1 MLEENN
7 KPDTDQTKYIRA
19 ITEEAI
25 TQGQARRVFTF
36 AFSLNVFQNT
46 DISKP
51 STHSWLSRH
60 GRGVQTSE
68 GDIPQ

>member
-1 MLEENN
+1 MTKRTNYGSAELSHMLEENN

-36 AFSLNVFQNT
+36 AFSLNVFQNP

-51 STHSWLSRH
+51 STHS
-60 GRGVQTSE
+60 
-68 GDIPQ
+68 